1 MKKQVT
7 VLKKIW
13 IYGWAY
19 VFVLLEQ
26 LDRFG
31 KWLERQ
37 VDHNDYLAGV
47 VFGICLFAIPY
58 LIGIIDIITK
68 K

>member
-1 MKKQVT
+1 MKALAKV
-7 VLKKIW
+7 W

-19 VFVLLEQ
+19 LFIALEQ

-31 KWLERQ
+31 DWLSDQ
-37 VDHNDYLAGV
+37 VDHNDYLAGA
-47 VFGICLFAIPY
+47 LFAIALIAIPY
-58 LIGIIDIITK
+58 LIGIIDIVAK